1 MERSVNRFKKLL
13 PSIRLCVLRN
23 LPKLALAELLTALI
37 SAFAFFIFI
46 APFNINPSIQF
57 TFQTMAPL
65 FISLLLSLVISY
77 LLQYGYFVLTD
88 LLYTG
93 RYAVIGHLFT
103 GFRDF
108 KRGVQTALFF
118 MLTYIFA
125 LFSASALG
133 WAASTFFFGSLHP
146 DILLAVM
153 IICSFLILAVLYLR
167 WGFVWFVLYDDPS
180 LSVRQALRKSALLTK
195 KKRIAFVLFC
205 VQSGGLYLLCAV
217 LVLIFSLAQI
227 FFDFLAVSLFFDAF
241 IRMLYMLCLYMA
253 LIRLSIAF
261 AAVYEAERERDA
273 ASLPE
278 NT

>member
-1 MERSVNRFKKLL
+1 MNPFKKLL
-13 PSIRLCVLRN
+13 PAVRLCALRN

-46 APFNINPSIQF
+46 APFNINQSIQLS
-57 TFQTMAPL
+57 FQTVAPF

-77 LLQYGYFVLTD
+77 LLQYGCFVLAD

-108 KRGVQTALFF
+108 KRGVRTALFF

-133 WAASTFFFGSLHP
+133 WAASTFFPGSFRFNM
-146 DILLAVM
+146 LLAVT
-153 IICSFLILAVLYLR
+153 IVCVFLTLAVLYVR
-167 WGFVWFVLYDDPS
+167 WGFVWFFLYDDPS
-180 LSVRQALRKSALLTK
+180 LPVRQALHKSALVTK

-205 VQSGGLYLLCAV
+205 LQSGGLYLLCAA
-217 LVLIFSLAQI
+217 LVLIFLLAQSL
-227 FFDFLAVSLFFDAF
+227 FDFSAISSPLDAF
-241 IRMLYMLCLYMA
+241 LRMLYMLCLYMA
-253 LIRLSIAF
+253 LIRLRIAF
-261 AAVYEAERERDA
+261 AAVYEAERQKDA

>member
-1 MERSVNRFKKLL
+1 MNPFKKLL
-13 PSIRLCVLRN
+13 PAVRLCALRN

-46 APFNINPSIQF
+46 APFNINQSIQLS
-57 TFQTMAPL
+57 FQTVAPF

-77 LLQYGYFVLTD
+77 LLQYGCFVLAD

-133 WAASTFFFGSLHP
+133 WAASTFFPGSFRLNM
-146 DILLAVM
+146 LLAVT
-153 IICSFLILAVLYLR
+153 IICVFLTLAVLYVR
-167 WGFVWFVLYDDPS
+167 WGFVWFFLYDDPS
-180 LSVRQALRKSALLTK
+180 LSVRRALGKSALVTK

-205 VQSGGLYLLCAV
+205 LQSGGLYLLCAA
-217 LVLIFSLAQI
+217 LVLIFLLAQSL
-227 FFDFLAVSLFFDAF
+227 FDFSAISSPLDAF
-241 IRMLYMLCLYMA
+241 LRMLYMLCLYMA
-253 LIRLSIAF
+253 LIRLRIAF
-261 AAVYEAERERDA
+261 AAVYEAEREKDV

>member
-1 MERSVNRFKKLL
+1 VNPFKKLL
-13 PSIRLCVLRN
+13 PAVRLCALRN

-46 APFNINPSIQF
+46 APFNINQSIQLS
-57 TFQTMAPL
+57 FQTVAPF

-77 LLQYGYFVLTD
+77 LLQYGCFVLAD

-108 KRGVQTALFF
+108 KRGVRTALFF

-133 WAASTFFFGSLHP
+133 WAASTFFPGSFRLNV
-146 DILLAVM
+146 LLAAT
-153 IICSFLILAVLYLR
+153 IICVFLTLAVLYLR
-167 WGFVWFVLYDDPS
+167 WGFVWFFLYDDPS
-180 LSVRQALRKSALLTK
+180 LPVRQALHKSALVMK

-205 VQSGGLYLLCAV
+205 LQSGGLYLLCAA
-217 LVLIFSLAQI
+217 LVLIFLLAQSL
-227 FFDFLAVSLFFDAF
+227 FDFSVISSPLDAF
-241 IRMLYMLCLYMA
+241 LRMLYMLCLYMA
-253 LIRLSIAF
+253 LIRLRIAF
-261 AAVYEAERERDA
+261 AAVYEAEREKDA

>member
-1 MERSVNRFKKLL
+1 MNPFKKLL
-13 PSIRLCVLRN
+13 PAVRLCALRN

-46 APFNINPSIQF
+46 APFNINQSIQLS
-57 TFQTMAPL
+57 FQTVAPF

-77 LLQYGYFVLTD
+77 LLQYGCFVLAD

-108 KRGVQTALFF
+108 KRGVRTALFF

-133 WAASTFFFGSLHP
+133 WAASTFFPGSFRLNM
-146 DILLAVM
+146 LLAVT
-153 IICSFLILAVLYLR
+153 IICVFLTLAVLYLR
-167 WGFVWFVLYDDPS
+167 WGFVWFFLYDDPS
-180 LSVRQALRKSALLTK
+180 LPVRQALHKSALVTK

-205 VQSGGLYLLCAV
+205 LQSGGLYLLCAA
-217 LVLIFSLAQI
+217 LVLIFLLAQSL
-227 FFDFLAVSLFFDAF
+227 FDFSAISSPLDAF
-241 IRMLYMLCLYMA
+241 LRMLYMLCLYMA
-253 LIRLSIAF
+253 LIRLRIAF
-261 AAVYEAERERDA
+261 AAVYEAGREKDA

>member
-1 MERSVNRFKKLL
+1 VNPFKKLL
-13 PSIRLCVLRN
+13 PAVRLCALRN

-46 APFNINPSIQF
+46 APFNINQSIQLS
-57 TFQTMAPL
+57 FQTVAPF

-77 LLQYGYFVLTD
+77 LLQYGCFVLAD

-108 KRGVQTALFF
+108 KRGVRTALFF

-133 WAASTFFFGSLHP
+133 WAASTFFPGSFRLNM
-146 DILLAVM
+146 LLAVT
-153 IICSFLILAVLYLR
+153 IICVFLTLAVLYVR
-167 WGFVWFVLYDDPS
+167 WGFVWFFLYDDPS
-180 LSVRQALRKSALLTK
+180 LPVRQALQKSALVTK

-205 VQSGGLYLLCAV
+205 LQSGGLYLLCAA
-217 LVLIFSLAQI
+217 LVLIFLLAQSL
-227 FFDFLAVSLFFDAF
+227 FDFSAISSPLDAF
-241 IRMLYMLCLYMA
+241 LRMLYMLCLYMA
-253 LIRLSIAF
+253 LIRLRIAF
-261 AAVYEAERERDA
+261 AAVYEAEREKDA

>member
-1 MERSVNRFKKLL
+1 MNPFKKLL
-13 PSIRLCVLRN
+13 PAVRLCALRN

-46 APFNINPSIQF
+46 APFNINSSIQLS
-57 TFQTMAPL
+57 FQTVAPF

-77 LLQYGYFVLTD
+77 LLQYGCFVLAD

-108 KRGVQTALFF
+108 KRGVRTALFF

-133 WAASTFFFGSLHP
+133 WAASTFFPGSFRLNM
-146 DILLAVM
+146 LLAVT
-153 IICSFLILAVLYLR
+153 IVCVFLTLAVLYVR
-167 WGFVWFVLYDDPS
+167 WGFVWFFLYDDPS
-180 LSVRQALRKSALLTK
+180 LPVRQALHKSALVTK

-205 VQSGGLYLLCAV
+205 LQSGGLYLLCAA
-217 LVLIFSLAQI
+217 LVLIFLLAQSL
-227 FFDFLAVSLFFDAF
+227 FDFSAISSPLDAF
-241 IRMLYMLCLYMA
+241 LRMLYMLCLYMA
-253 LIRLSIAF
+253 LIRLRIAF
-261 AAVYEAERERDA
+261 AAVYEAEREKDA

>member
-1 MERSVNRFKKLL
+1 MNPFKKLL
-13 PSIRLCVLRN
+13 PAVRLCALRN

-46 APFNINPSIQF
+46 APFNINQSIQLS
-57 TFQTMAPL
+57 FQTVAPF

-77 LLQYGYFVLTD
+77 LLQYGCFVLAD

-108 KRGVQTALFF
+108 KRGVRTALFF

-133 WAASTFFFGSLHP
+133 WAASTFFSGSFRLNM
-146 DILLAVM
+146 LLAVT
-153 IICSFLILAVLYLR
+153 IICVFVTLAVLYVR
-167 WGFVWFVLYDDPS
+167 WGFVWFFLYDDPS
-180 LSVRQALRKSALLTK
+180 LSVRQALHKSALVTK

-205 VQSGGLYLLCAV
+205 LQSGGLYLLCAA
-217 LVLIFSLAQI
+217 LVLIFLLAQSL
-227 FFDFLAVSLFFDAF
+227 FDFSVISSPLDAF
-241 IRMLYMLCLYMA
+241 LRMLYMLCLYMA
-253 LIRLSIAF
+253 LIRLRIAF
-261 AAVYEAERERDA
+261 AAVYEAEREKDA
-273 ASLPE
+273 VSLPE

>member
-1 MERSVNRFKKLL
+1 MNPFKKLL
-13 PSIRLCVLRN
+13 PAVRLCVLRN

-37 SAFAFFIFI
+37 SAFVFFIFI
-46 APFNINPSIQF
+46 APFNINSSIQL
-57 TFQTMAPL
+57 TFQTVAPL

-77 LLQYGYFVLTD
+77 LLQYGCLVLAD

-108 KRGVQTALFF
+108 KRGVRTALFF

-125 LFSASALG
+125 LLWASALG
-133 WAASTFFFGSLHP
+133 WAASTFFPGSFRLNV
-146 DILLAVM
+146 LLAVT
-153 IICSFLILAVLYLR
+153 IICVFLTLAVLYLR
-167 WGFVWFVLYDDPS
+167 WGFVWFFLYDDPS
-180 LSVRQALRKSALLTK
+180 LPVRQALHKSALVTK

-205 VQSGGLYLLCAV
+205 VQSGGLYLLCAA
-217 LVLIFSLAQI
+217 LVLIFSIAQI
-227 FFDFLAVSLFFDAF
+227 FFDFLTVPLFFDAF
-241 IRMLYMLCLYMA
+241 IRMLYMLCLYMT
-253 LIRLSIAF
+253 LIRLRIAF
-261 AAVYEAERERDA
+261 AAVYEAERQKDA

>member
-1 MERSVNRFKKLL
+1 VNPFKKLL
-13 PSIRLCVLRN
+13 PAVRLCALRN

-46 APFNINPSIQF
+46 APFNINQSIQLS
-57 TFQTMAPL
+57 FQTVAPF

-77 LLQYGYFVLTD
+77 LLQYGCFVLAD

-108 KRGVQTALFF
+108 KRGVRTALFF

-133 WAASTFFFGSLHP
+133 WAASTFFPGSFRLNM
-146 DILLAVM
+146 LLAVT
-153 IICSFLILAVLYLR
+153 IICVFLTLAVLYLR
-167 WGFVWFVLYDDPS
+167 WGFVWFFLYDDPS
-180 LSVRQALRKSALLTK
+180 LPVRQALHKSALVTK

-205 VQSGGLYLLCAV
+205 LQSGGIYLLCAA
-217 LVLIFSLAQI
+217 LVLIFLLAQSL
-227 FFDFLAVSLFFDAF
+227 FDFSAISSPLDAF
-241 IRMLYMLCLYMA
+241 LRMLYMLCQYMA
-253 LIRLSIAF
+253 LIRLRIVF
-261 AAVYEAERERDA
+261 TAVYEAEREKDA

>member
-1 MERSVNRFKKLL
+1 VNPFKKLL
-13 PSIRLCVLRN
+13 PAVRLCALRN
-23 LPKLALAELLTALI
+23 LPMLALAELLTALI

-46 APFNINPSIQF
+46 APFNINQSIQLS
-57 TFQTMAPL
+57 FQTVAPF

-77 LLQYGYFVLTD
+77 LLQYGCFVLAD

-93 RYAVIGHLFT
+93 RYAGIGHLFT

-108 KRGVQTALFF
+108 KRGVRTALFF

-133 WAASTFFFGSLHP
+133 WAASTFFPGSFRLNM
-146 DILLAVM
+146 LLAVT
-153 IICSFLILAVLYLR
+153 IICVFLTLAVLYVR
-167 WGFVWFVLYDDPS
+167 WGFVWFFLYDDPS
-180 LSVRQALRKSALLTK
+180 LPVRQALHKSALVTK

-205 VQSGGLYLLCAV
+205 LQSGGLYLLCAA
-217 LVLIFSLAQI
+217 LVLIFLLAQSL
-227 FFDFLAVSLFFDAF
+227 FDFSVISSPLDAF
-241 IRMLYMLCLYMA
+241 LRMLYMLCLYMA
-253 LIRLSIAF
+253 LIRLRIAF
-261 AAVYEAERERDA
+261 AAVYEAEREKDA

>member
-1 MERSVNRFKKLL
+1 MNPFKKLL
-13 PSIRLCVLRN
+13 PAVRLCALRN

-46 APFNINPSIQF
+46 APFNINQSIQLS
-57 TFQTMAPL
+57 FQTVAPF

-77 LLQYGYFVLTD
+77 LLQYGCFVLAD

-108 KRGVQTALFF
+108 KRGVPTALFF

-133 WAASTFFFGSLHP
+133 WAASTFFPGSFRLNM
-146 DILLAVM
+146 LLAVT
-153 IICSFLILAVLYLR
+153 IICVFLTLAVLYVR
-167 WGFVWFVLYDDPS
+167 WGFVWFFLYDDPS
-180 LSVRQALRKSALLTK
+180 LPVRQALHKSALVTK

-205 VQSGGLYLLCAV
+205 LQSGGLYLLCAA
-217 LVLIFSLAQI
+217 LVLIFLLAQSL
-227 FFDFLAVSLFFDAF
+227 FDFSAISSPLDAF
-241 IRMLYMLCLYMA
+241 LRMLYMLCLYMA
-253 LIRLSIAF
+253 LIRLRIAF
-261 AAVYEAERERDA
+261 AAVYEAEREKDA

>member
-1 MERSVNRFKKLL
+1 MNPFKKLL
-13 PSIRLCVLRN
+13 PAVRLCALRN

-46 APFNINPSIQF
+46 APFNINSSIQLS
-57 TFQTMAPL
+57 FQTVAPF

-77 LLQYGYFVLTD
+77 LLQYGCFVLAD

-108 KRGVQTALFF
+108 KRGVRTALFF

-133 WAASTFFFGSLHP
+133 WAASTFFPGSFRLNM
-146 DILLAVM
+146 LLAVT
-153 IICSFLILAVLYLR
+153 IICVFLTLAVLYLR
-167 WGFVWFVLYDDPS
+167 WGFVWFFLYDDPS
-180 LSVRQALRKSALLTK
+180 LPVRQALHKSALVTK

-205 VQSGGLYLLCAV
+205 LQSGGLYLLCAA
-217 LVLIFSLAQI
+217 LVLIFLLAQSL
-227 FFDFLAVSLFFDAF
+227 FDFSAISSPLDAF
-241 IRMLYMLCLYMA
+241 LRMLYMLCLYMA
-253 LIRLSIAF
+253 LIRLRIAF
-261 AAVYEAERERDA
+261 AAVYEAEREKDA

>member
-1 MERSVNRFKKLL
+1 MNRFKKLL
-13 PSIRLCVLRN
+13 PTVRLCVLRN

-37 SAFAFFIFI
+37 SAFVFFIFI
-46 APFNINPSIQF
+46 APFNINSSIQL
-57 TFQTMAPL
+57 TFQTVAPL

-77 LLQYGYFVLTD
+77 LLQYGCLILVD

-118 MLTYIFA
+118 MLTYICA

-133 WAASTFFFGSLHP
+133 WVASTFFFGSLRP
-146 DILLAVM
+146 DLLLAVM
-153 IICSFLILAVLYLR
+153 IVFSFLILAVLYVR
-167 WGFVWFVLYDDPS
+167 WGFVWFFLYDDPS
-180 LSVRQALRKSALLTK
+180 LSVRRALGKSALVTK
-195 KKRIAFVLFC
+195 KKRTAFVLFC
-205 VQSGGLYLLCAV
+205 VQSGGLYLLCAA
-217 LVLIFSLAQI
+217 LVLIFSIAQI
-227 FFDFLAVSLFFDAF
+227 FFDFLTLPLFFDAF
-241 IRMLYMLCLYMA
+241 IRMLYMLCLYMT
-253 LIRLSIAF
+253 LIRLRIAF
-261 AAVYEAERERDA
+261 AAVYEAERQKDA

>member
-1 MERSVNRFKKLL
+1 MNLFKKLL
-13 PSIRLCVLRN
+13 PAVRLCVLRN

-37 SAFAFFIFI
+37 SAFVFFIFI
-46 APFNINPSIQF
+46 APFNINSSIQL
-57 TFQTMAPL
+57 TFQTVAPL

-77 LLQYGYFVLTD
+77 LLQYGCLILAD

-118 MLTYIFA
+118 MLTYICA

-133 WAASTFFFGSLHP
+133 WAASTFFFGSLRP
-146 DILLAVM
+146 DLLLAVM
-153 IICSFLILAVLYLR
+153 IVFSFLILAVLYVR
-167 WGFVWFVLYDDPS
+167 WGFVWFFLYDDPS
-180 LSVRQALRKSALLTK
+180 LSVRRALGKSALVTK
-195 KKRIAFVLFC
+195 KKRIVFVLFC
-205 VQSGGLYLLCAV
+205 VQSGGLYLLCAA
-217 LVLIFSLAQI
+217 LVLIFSIAQI
-227 FFDFLAVSLFFDAF
+227 FFDFLTLPLFFDAF
-241 IRMLYMLCLYMA
+241 IRMLYMLCLYMT
-253 LIRLSIAF
+253 LIRLRIAF
-261 AAVYEAERERDA
+261 AAVYEAERQKDA

>member
-1 MERSVNRFKKLL
+1 MEESVNRFKKLL
-13 PSIRLCVLRN
+13 PAVRLCALRN

-46 APFNINPSIQF
+46 APFNINPSIRF
-57 TFQTMAPL
+57 TVQTMVPL

-77 LLQYGYFVLTD
+77 LLQYGCFVLAN

-108 KRGVQTALFF
+108 KRGVSAALFF
-118 MLTYIFA
+118 MLTYICA
-125 LFSASALG
+125 VFSASALG
-133 WAASTFFFGSLHP
+133 WAVSTFFPDSLHL
-146 DILLAVM
+146 DLLLAVM
-153 IICSFLILAVLYLR
+153 IVFSFLTLAVLYLR
-167 WGFVWFVLYDDPS
+167 WGFVWFFLYDEPS
-180 LSVRQALRKSALLTK
+180 LSVHQALRKSALLTK

-205 VQSGGLYLLCAV
+205 VQSGGLYLLCAA

-227 FFDFLAVSLFFDAF
+227 FFDFLALPLFFDAF
-241 IRMLYMLCLYMA
+241 IRMLYMLCLYMT

>member
-1 MERSVNRFKKLL
+1 MNPFKKLL
-13 PSIRLCVLRN
+13 PAVRLCALRN

-46 APFNINPSIQF
+46 APFNINQSIQLS
-57 TFQTMAPL
+57 FQTVAPF

-77 LLQYGYFVLTD
+77 LLQYGCFVLAD

-108 KRGVQTALFF
+108 KRGVRTALFF

-133 WAASTFFFGSLHP
+133 WAASTFFPGSFRLNM
-146 DILLAVM
+146 LLAVT
-153 IICSFLILAVLYLR
+153 IICVFLTLAVLYVR
-167 WGFVWFVLYDDPS
+167 WGFVWFFLYDDPS
-180 LSVRQALRKSALLTK
+180 LPVRQALHKSALVTK

-205 VQSGGLYLLCAV
+205 LQSGGLYLLCAA
-217 LVLIFSLAQI
+217 LVLIFLLAQSL
-227 FFDFLAVSLFFDAF
+227 FDFSTISSPLDAF
-241 IRMLYMLCLYMA
+241 LRMLYMLCLYMA
-253 LIRLSIAF
+253 LIRLRIAF
-261 AAVYEAERERDA
+261 AAVYEAEREKDA

>member
-1 MERSVNRFKKLL
+1 MNPFKKLL
-13 PSIRLCVLRN
+13 PAVRLCALRN

-46 APFNINPSIQF
+46 APFNINQSIQLS
-57 TFQTMAPL
+57 FQTVAPF

-77 LLQYGYFVLTD
+77 LLQYGCFVLAD

-108 KRGVQTALFF
+108 KRGVRTALFF

-133 WAASTFFFGSLHP
+133 WAASTFFPGSFRLNM
-146 DILLAVM
+146 LLAVT
-153 IICSFLILAVLYLR
+153 IICVFLTLVVLYLR
-167 WGFVWFVLYDDPS
+167 WGFVWFFLYDDPS
-180 LSVRQALRKSALLTK
+180 LPVRQALHKSALVTK

-205 VQSGGLYLLCAV
+205 LQSGGLYLLCAA
-217 LVLIFSLAQI
+217 LVLIFLLAQSL
-227 FFDFLAVSLFFDAF
+227 FDFSAISSPLDAF
-241 IRMLYMLCLYMA
+241 LRMLYMLCLYMA
-253 LIRLSIAF
+253 LIRLRIAF
-261 AAVYEAERERDA
+261 AAVYEAEREKDV

>member
-1 MERSVNRFKKLL
+1 MNPFKKLL
-13 PSIRLCVLRN
+13 PAVRLCALRN

-46 APFNINPSIQF
+46 APFNINQSIQLS
-57 TFQTMAPL
+57 FQTVAPF

-77 LLQYGYFVLTD
+77 LLQYGCFVLAD

-108 KRGVQTALFF
+108 RRALPAALFF

-133 WAASTFFFGSLHP
+133 WAASTFFPGSFRLNM
-146 DILLAVM
+146 LLAVT
-153 IICSFLILAVLYLR
+153 IICVFLTLAVLYVR
-167 WGFVWFVLYDDPS
+167 WGFVWFFLYDDPS
-180 LSVRQALRKSALLTK
+180 LPVRQALHKSALVTK

-205 VQSGGLYLLCAV
+205 LQSGGLYLLCAA
-217 LVLIFSLAQI
+217 LVLIFLLAQSL
-227 FFDFLAVSLFFDAF
+227 FDFSAISSPLDAF
-241 IRMLYMLCLYMA
+241 LRMLYMLCLYMA
-253 LIRLSIAF
+253 LIRLRIAF
-261 AAVYEAERERDA
+261 AAVYEAEREKDA

>member
-1 MERSVNRFKKLL
+1 MNPFKKLL
-13 PSIRLCVLRN
+13 PAVRLCVLRN

-37 SAFAFFIFI
+37 SAFVFFIFI
-46 APFNINPSIQF
+46 APFNINSSIQL
-57 TFQTMAPL
+57 TFQTVAPL

-77 LLQYGYFVLTD
+77 LLQYGCLILAD

-118 MLTYIFA
+118 MLTYICA

-133 WAASTFFFGSLHP
+133 WAASTFFFGSLRP
-146 DILLAVM
+146 DLLLAVM
-153 IICSFLILAVLYLR
+153 IVFSFLILAVLYVR
-167 WGFVWFVLYDDPS
+167 WGFVWFFLYDDPS
-180 LSVRQALRKSALLTK
+180 LSVRRALGKSALVTK

-205 VQSGGLYLLCAV
+205 VQSGGLYLLCAA
-217 LVLIFSLAQI
+217 LVLIFSIAQI
-227 FFDFLAVSLFFDAF
+227 FFDFLTLPLFFDAF
-241 IRMLYMLCLYMA
+241 IRMLYMLCLYMT
-253 LIRLSIAF
+253 LIRLRIAF
-261 AAVYEAERERDA
+261 AAVYEAERQKDA

>member
-1 MERSVNRFKKLL
+1 MNPFKKLL
-13 PSIRLCVLRN
+13 PAVRLCVLRN

-37 SAFAFFIFI
+37 SAFVFFIFI
-46 APFNINPSIQF
+46 APFNINSSIQLS
-57 TFQTMAPL
+57 FQTVAPL

-77 LLQYGYFVLTD
+77 LLQYGCLVLAD

-125 LFSASALG
+125 LLSASALG
-133 WAASTFFFGSLHP
+133 WAASTFFPGSFRLNV
-146 DILLAVM
+146 LLAVT
-153 IICSFLILAVLYLR
+153 IICVFLTLAVLYLR
-167 WGFVWFVLYDDPS
+167 WGFVWFFLYDDPS
-180 LSVRQALRKSALLTK
+180 LSVRRALGKSALVTK

-205 VQSGGLYLLCAV
+205 VQSGGLYLLCAA
-217 LVLIFSLAQI
+217 LVLIFSIAQI
-227 FFDFLAVSLFFDAF
+227 FFDFLTLPLFFDAF
-241 IRMLYMLCLYMA
+241 IRMLYMLCLYMT
-253 LIRLSIAF
+253 LIRLRIAF
-261 AAVYEAERERDA
+261 AAVYEAEREKDA

>member
-1 MERSVNRFKKLL
+1 MNPFKKLL
-13 PSIRLCVLRN
+13 PAVRLCALRN

-46 APFNINPSIQF
+46 APFNINQSIQLS
-57 TFQTMAPL
+57 FQTVAPF

-77 LLQYGYFVLTD
+77 LLQYGCFVLAD

-108 KRGVQTALFF
+108 KRGVRTALFF

-125 LFSASALG
+125 LLSASALG
-133 WAASTFFFGSLHP
+133 WAASTFFPGSFRLNV
-146 DILLAVM
+146 LLAVT
-153 IICSFLILAVLYLR
+153 IICVFLTLAVLYLR
-167 WGFVWFVLYDDPS
+167 WGFVWFFLYDDPS
-180 LSVRQALRKSALLTK
+180 LPVRQALHKSALVTK

-205 VQSGGLYLLCAV
+205 LQSGGLYLLCAA
-217 LVLIFSLAQI
+217 LVLIFLLAQSL
-227 FFDFLAVSLFFDAF
+227 FDFSAISSPLDAF
-241 IRMLYMLCLYMA
+241 LRMLYMLCLYMA
-253 LIRLSIAF
+253 LIRLRIAF
-261 AAVYEAERERDA
+261 AAVYEAEREKDA

>member
-1 MERSVNRFKKLL
+1 MNPFKKLL
-13 PSIRLCVLRN
+13 PAVRLCALRN

-46 APFNINPSIQF
+46 APFNINQSIQLS
-57 TFQTMAPL
+57 FQTVAPF

-77 LLQYGYFVLTD
+77 LLQYGCFVLAD

-108 KRGVQTALFF
+108 KRGVRTALFF

-133 WAASTFFFGSLHP
+133 WAASTFFPGSFRLN
-146 DILLAVM
+146 ILLAVT
-153 IICSFLILAVLYLR
+153 IVCVFLTLAVLYVR
-167 WGFVWFVLYDDPS
+167 WGFVWFFLYDDPY
-180 LSVRQALRKSALLTK
+180 LPVRQALHKSALVTK

-205 VQSGGLYLLCAV
+205 LQSGGLYLLCAA
-217 LVLIFSLAQI
+217 LVLIFLLAQSL
-227 FFDFLAVSLFFDAF
+227 FDFSAISSPLDAF
-241 IRMLYMLCLYMA
+241 LRMLYMLCLYMA
-253 LIRLSIAF
+253 LIRLRIAF
-261 AAVYEAERERDA
+261 AAVYEAEREKDA

>member
-1 MERSVNRFKKLL
+1 MNPFKKLL
-13 PSIRLCVLRN
+13 PAVRLCALRN

-46 APFNINPSIQF
+46 APFNINSSIQL
-57 TFQTMAPL
+57 TFQTVAPL

-77 LLQYGYFVLTD
+77 LLQYGCLILAD

-118 MLTYIFA
+118 MLTYICA

-133 WAASTFFFGSLHP
+133 WAASTFFPGSFRLNV
-146 DILLAVM
+146 LLAVT
-153 IICSFLILAVLYLR
+153 IICVFLTLAVLYLR
-167 WGFVWFVLYDDPS
+167 WGFVWFFLYDAPS
-180 LSVRQALRKSALLTK
+180 LSVRRSLGKSALVTK

-205 VQSGGLYLLCAV
+205 VQSGGLYLLCAA
-217 LVLIFSLAQI
+217 LVLIFLLAQSL
-227 FFDFLAVSLFFDAF
+227 FDFLTVPLFFDAF
-241 IRMLYMLCLYMA
+241 IRMLYMLCLYMT
-253 LIRLSIAF
+253 LIRLRIAF
-261 AAVYEAERERDA
+261 AAVYEAERQKDA

>member
-1 MERSVNRFKKLL
+1 MNPFKKLL
-13 PSIRLCVLRN
+13 PAVRLCALRN

-46 APFNINPSIQF
+46 APFNINQSIQLS
-57 TFQTMAPL
+57 FQTVAPL

-77 LLQYGYFVLTD
+77 LLQYGCLVLGD

-108 KRGVQTALFF
+108 KRGVRTALFF

-133 WAASTFFFGSLHP
+133 WAASTFFPGSFRLNM
-146 DILLAVM
+146 LLAVT
-153 IICSFLILAVLYLR
+153 IICVFLTLAVLYVR
-167 WGFVWFVLYDDPS
+167 WGFVWFFLYDDPS
-180 LSVRQALRKSALLTK
+180 LPVRQALHKSALVTK

-205 VQSGGLYLLCAV
+205 LQSGGLYLLCAA
-217 LVLIFSLAQI
+217 LVLIFLLAQSL
-227 FFDFLAVSLFFDAF
+227 FDFSAISSPLDAF
-241 IRMLYMLCLYMA
+241 LRMLYMLCLYMA
-253 LIRLSIAF
+253 LIRLRIAF
-261 AAVYEAERERDA
+261 AAVYEAEREKDA

>member
-1 MERSVNRFKKLL
+1 MNPFKKLL
-13 PSIRLCVLRN
+13 PAVRLCALRN

-46 APFNINPSIQF
+46 APFNINQSIQLS
-57 TFQTMAPL
+57 FQTVAPF

-77 LLQYGYFVLTD
+77 LLQYGCFVLAD

-108 KRGVQTALFF
+108 KRGVRTALFF

-133 WAASTFFFGSLHP
+133 WAASTFFPGSFRLNM
-146 DILLAVM
+146 LLAVT
-153 IICSFLILAVLYLR
+153 IICVFLTLAVLYVR
-167 WGFVWFVLYDDPS
+167 WGFVWFFLYDDPS
-180 LSVRQALRKSALLTK
+180 LPVRQALHKSALVTK

-205 VQSGGLYLLCAV
+205 LQSGGLYLLCAA
-217 LVLIFSLAQI
+217 LVLIFLLAQSL
-227 FFDFLAVSLFFDAF
+227 FDFSVISSPLDAF
-241 IRMLYMLCLYMA
+241 LRMLYMLCLYMA
-253 LIRLSIAF
+253 LIRLRIAF
-261 AAVYEAERERDA
+261 AAVYEAEREKDV

>member
-1 MERSVNRFKKLL
+1 MNRFKKLL
-13 PSIRLCVLRN
+13 PAVRLCVLRN

-46 APFNINPSIQF
+46 APFNINPSIRF
-57 TFQTMAPL
+57 TVQTVVPL

-77 LLQYGYFVLTD
+77 LLQYGCLVLAD

-118 MLTYIFA
+118 MLTYICA

-133 WAASTFFFGSLHP
+133 WAASTFFFGSLRP
-146 DILLAVM
+146 DLLLAVM
-153 IICSFLILAVLYLR
+153 VVFSFLTLAVLYVR
-167 WGFVWFVLYDDPS
+167 WGFVWFFLYDDPS
-180 LSVRQALRKSALLTK
+180 LSVRRALGKSALVTK
-195 KKRIAFVLFC
+195 KKRIAFALFC
-205 VQSGGLYLLCAV
+205 VQSGGLYLLCAA
-217 LVLIFSLAQI
+217 LVLIFSIAQI
-227 FFDFLAVSLFFDAF
+227 FFDFLTLPLFFDAF
-241 IRMLYMLCLYMA
+241 IRMLYMLCLYMT
-253 LIRLSIAF
+253 LIRLRIAF
-261 AAVYEAERERDA
+261 AAVYEAERQKDA

>member
-1 MERSVNRFKKLL
+1 MNPFKKLL
-13 PSIRLCVLRN
+13 PSVRLCVLRN

-37 SAFAFFIFI
+37 SAFVFFIFI
-46 APFNINPSIQF
+46 APFNINSSIQL
-57 TFQTMAPL
+57 TFQTVAPL

-77 LLQYGYFVLTD
+77 LLQYGCLVLAD

-108 KRGVQTALFF
+108 RRALPAALFF
-118 MLTYIFA
+118 MLTYICA

-133 WAASTFFFGSLHP
+133 WAASTFFFGSLRP
-146 DILLAVM
+146 DLLLAVM
-153 IICSFLILAVLYLR
+153 IVFSFLILAVLYVR
-167 WGFVWFVLYDDPS
+167 WGFVWFFLYDDPS
-180 LSVRQALRKSALLTK
+180 LSVRRALGKSALVTK

-205 VQSGGLYLLCAV
+205 VQSGGLYLLCAA
-217 LVLIFSLAQI
+217 LVLIFSIAQI
-227 FFDFLAVSLFFDAF
+227 FFDFLTLPLFFDAF
-241 IRMLYMLCLYMA
+241 IRMLYMLCLYMT
-253 LIRLSIAF
+253 LIRLRIAF
-261 AAVYEAERERDA
+261 AAVYEAEREKDA

>member
-1 MERSVNRFKKLL
+1 MNRFKKLL
-13 PSIRLCVLRN
+13 PAVRLCVLRN

-37 SAFAFFIFI
+37 SAFVFFIFI
-46 APFNINPSIQF
+46 APFNINSSIQL
-57 TFQTMAPL
+57 TFQTVAPL

-77 LLQYGYFVLTD
+77 LLQYGCLILAD

-118 MLTYIFA
+118 MLTYICA

-133 WAASTFFFGSLHP
+133 WAASTFFFGSLRP
-146 DILLAVM
+146 DLLLAVM
-153 IICSFLILAVLYLR
+153 IVFSFLILAVLYVR
-167 WGFVWFVLYDDPS
+167 WGFVWFFLYDDPS
-180 LSVRQALRKSALLTK
+180 LSVRRALGKSALVTK
-195 KKRIAFVLFC
+195 KQRTAFVLFC
-205 VQSGGLYLLCAV
+205 VQSGGLYLLCAA
-217 LVLIFSLAQI
+217 LVLIFSIAQI
-227 FFDFLAVSLFFDAF
+227 FFDFLTLPLFFDAF
-241 IRMLYMLCLYMA
+241 IRMLYMLCLYMT
-253 LIRLSIAF
+253 LIRLRIAF
-261 AAVYEAERERDA
+261 AAVYEAERQKDA

>member
-1 MERSVNRFKKLL
+1 MNPFKKLL
-13 PSIRLCVLRN
+13 PAVRLCALRN

-46 APFNINPSIQF
+46 APFNINQSIQLS
-57 TFQTMAPL
+57 FQTVAPF

-77 LLQYGYFVLTD
+77 LLQYGCFVLAD

-108 KRGVQTALFF
+108 KRGVRTALFF

-133 WAASTFFFGSLHP
+133 WAASTFFPGSFRLNM
-146 DILLAVM
+146 LLAVT
-153 IICSFLILAVLYLR
+153 IICVFLTLAVLYLR
-167 WGFVWFVLYDDPS
+167 WGFVWFFLYDDPS
-180 LSVRQALRKSALLTK
+180 LPVRQALHKSALVTK

-205 VQSGGLYLLCAV
+205 LQSGGLYLLCAA
-217 LVLIFSLAQI
+217 LVLIFLLAQSL
-227 FFDFLAVSLFFDAF
+227 FDFSVISSPLDAF
-241 IRMLYMLCLYMA
+241 LRMLYMLCLYMA
-253 LIRLSIAF
+253 LIRLRIAF
-261 AAVYEAERERDA
+261 AAVYEAEREKDA